1 MDPLAVSVYGAEQA
15 LPSVELELE
24 LADELCKKSISQGQR
39 VYWCFS
45 MFSSSGLTNIDLLRS
60 FLHLRYVDLSK
71 NELDDVS
78 ALGWLD
84 HLLTVRVDFNR
95 LSGSIVMLERCYL
108 QVASFANNRLT
119 SCDGA
124 AHPML
129 DHLSLNSIASR
140 YLTLFSALEIVIKCT
155 SGTNDIKDA
164 VMHAFIESV
173 TVYL

>member
-1 MDPLAVSVYGAEQA
+1 VQHCAAISTIAE
-15 LPSVELELE
+15 LLFCVVNY
-24 LADELCKKSISQGQR
+24 C
-39 VYWCFS
+39 
-45 MFSSSGLTNIDLLRS
+45 SGLTNIDLLRS

-84 HLLTVRVDFNR
+84 HLLTVRVDFNL
-95 LSGSIVMLERCYL
+95 LSGSIIMLERRYL

-129 DHLSLNSIASR
+129 DHLCLNSTFRRYFNYFQCSR
-140 YLTLFSALEIVIKCT
+140 
-155 SGTNDIKDA
+155 N
-164 VMHAFIESV
+164 
-173 TVYL
+173 